1 MANQGHG
8 ITYNADE
15 LTGQAQARK
24 DDFLNQCEEG
34 CQSSTQDSSY
44 TAQASSFLQQ
54 SGEQVKSI
62 AHGAAEAV
70 KNTLGMNTEKY
81 RHQEYMQ
88 RPKPPFYKGL
98 RCFFVEHHS
107 LLGEMANC
115 FFTCVVIN
123 LFEM

>member
-8 ITYNADE
+8 ITYNAGE

-34 CQSSTQDSSY
+34 CQSSTQDSSS

-54 SGEQVKSI
+54 TGEQVKSM

-70 KNTLGMNTEKY
+70 KNTLGMNTENIPTK
-81 RHQEYMQ
+81 
-88 RPKPPFYKGL
+88 
-98 RCFFVEHHS
+98 
-107 LLGEMANC
+107 N
-115 FFTCVVIN
+115 TCN
-123 LFEM
+123 DPSHPSTRA

>member
-54 SGEQVKSI
+54 AILPTTSLFFSGEQVKSI

-70 KNTLGMNTEKY
+70 KNTLGMNTENTATK
-81 RHQEYMQ
+81 
-88 RPKPPFYKGL
+88 
-98 RCFFVEHHS
+98 
-107 LLGEMANC
+107 N
-115 FFTCVVIN
+115 TCN
-123 LFEM
+123 DPSHPSTRA